1 MENKPQTPTSQSDLA
16 KTFDPKSI
24 EDYWY
29 KKWEE
34 YGFFKD
40 DTVLIEGGRN
50 SNLLHTAAATECN
63 RYPTHGARLPANTH
77 G

>member
-40 DTVLIEGGRN
+40 DTFLSKESETATYCIQ
-50 SNLLHTAAATECN
+50 LLH
-63 RYPTHGARLPANTH
+63 RM
-77 G
+77 